1 MHNSWFVALEGAGL
15 SLDTIAA
22 DSAPAPQ
29 STNFLIITAE
39 VSWPTNQLSS
49 GPPEVS
55 SEDIPSVSIC
65 PEVSSGKQSFSSS
78 VSTNFSEHSI
88 SPKVEVSST
97 ITADVGSVFVVSSEL
112 QHFLDP
118 IPAVAGKRLQNLDS
132 ISCSSSLSL
141 AKPRGSFPRW
151 SLKYL
156 VCAKSA
162 LG

>member
-1 MHNSWFVALEGAGL
+1 MHNSWFVALEGAGF

-88 SPKVEVSST
+88 SPEVEVSST

-112 QHFLDP
+112 QQKSL
-118 IPAVAGKRLQNLDS
+118 IRYQLLLERGSKIWIVYLVRLLSALLNPEARSRGGRSS
-132 ISCSSSLSL
+132 IS
-141 AKPRGSFPRW
+141 
-151 SLKYL
+151 
-156 VCAKSA
+156 SA
-162 LG
+162 LSRR